1 MMFNILARSMLKI
14 SVALCMVAPLA
25 SLAQQ
30 YPDHAIELIVP
41 YAPGGSTDAMARLV
55 APRLSE
61 LLKVPVV
68 VSNRAGAGGAIG
80 TAYGLQTH
88 DGYRIVAAGNTNLGP
103 MLIVG
108 QKPTY
113 TIDDVS
119 AIARA
124 IVNPLMVVTKKGRFA
139 DFDAFLKEAK
149 QKPDTVTYG
158 SWGPKTPSHF
168 YAEMIAQSAGVKLR
182 HIPYDS
188 GSKEMLAALGGQ
200 VDVAVVTAATAKTN
214 IKAGTLTGLLVSTDT
229 KLSDVPSVESI
240 KALGYPGAVYVSFE
254 GFVTSSKVPADRL
267 IVLQQAF
274 EKILNDPQVKAAL
287 LETGAEP
294 GYQSGPEYDAFL
306 RKNLTILKDITTKVN
321 MDD

>member
-1 MMFNILARSMLKI
+1 MFESFARVLLKLGAA
-14 SVALCMVAPLA
+14 VCMVVPLA
-25 SLAQQ
+25 LQAQQ
-30 YPDHAIELIVP
+30 YPDHPIELVVP

-61 LLKVPVV
+61 LLRVPVIV
-68 VSNRAGAGGAIG
+68 NNRAGAGGAIG
-80 TAYGLQTH
+80 TAYGLQSH

-108 QKPTY
+108 QKPSY

-124 IVNPLMVVTKKGRFA
+124 IVNPLILVTKKGRFA
-139 DFDAFLKEAK
+139 DFGTFVKEAK
-149 QKPDTVTYG
+149 DKPDTITYG

-168 YAEMIAQSAGVKLR
+168 YAEMVAQSAGIKLR

-188 GSKEMLAALGGQ
+188 GSKAMLAALGGQ

-214 IKAGTLTGLLVSTDT
+214 IKAGTLTGLLVSTDS
-229 KLSDVPSVESI
+229 KLSDLPGVESI

-267 IVLQQAF
+267 NVLRQAF
-274 EKILNDPQVKAAL
+274 EKVLNEPKVKAAL
-287 LETGAEP
+287 ADTGAEP
-294 GYQSGPEYDAFL
+294 GYQSGPEYDQFL
-306 RKNLTILKDITTKVN
+306 RKNLAILKAITTKVK